1 MDGGSLEKERY
12 YHNQGATIT
21 TRTLL
26 SQPEGDYYN
35 PGCDSSVLSGC
46 ANCVLVVLVNYQ
58 LCYKYLSLGPGP
70 SWALGTFSYIG
81 YVSTA
86 VIDRLQA

>member
-58 LCYKYLSLGPGP
+58 LCYKYLSPRGAA
-70 SWALGTFSYIG
+70 STTGT
-81 YVSTA
+81 
-86 VIDRLQA
+86 RLLQPERDCHNQEK

>member
-21 TRTLL
+21 TRTLR

-58 LCYKYLSLGPGP
+58 LCYKYLSTPPP
-70 SWALGTFSYIG
+70 SIMRCREIVMDYMELIK
-81 YVSTA
+81 
-86 VIDRLQA
+86 